1 MLQDQL
7 IGRRGSK
14 VSTLTQSF
22 NAALAGGRLLQ
33 PADASA
39 KSYLFEL
46 IQTDAAN
53 PAVASARQ
61 ALGKAYLA
69 ELRGALARGDIAAA
83 DAWLL
88 EARTISYVSA
98 DLNAAESELS
108 AARVRRPRSAP
119 AWWAPTSCRASH
131 YEAPKF
137 PASTRNRNIDG
148 WVELEFTVLPDG
160 TTSDIV
166 VTNSNPRRTFDN
178 AAINAVAQWRYQPVM
193 RDGKAVEQ
201 RAAVRIRFAEE

>member
-1 MLQDQL
+1 MV
-7 IGRRGSK
+7 G
-14 VSTLTQSF
+14 
-22 NAALAGGRLLQ
+22 
-33 PADASA
+33 
-39 KSYLFEL
+39 
-46 IQTDAAN
+46 AN
-53 PAVASARQ
+53 KLP
-61 ALGKAYLA
+61 
-69 ELRGALARGDIAAA
+69 
-83 DAWLL
+83 
-88 EARTISYVSA
+88 RT
-98 DLNAAESELS
+98 
-108 AARVRRPRSAP
+108 
-119 AWWAPTSCRASH
+119 H

>member
-1 MLQDQL
+1 M
-7 IGRRGSK
+7 
-14 VSTLTQSF
+14 STLTQSF
-22 NAALAGGRLLQ
+22 NAALSGGRLLQ
-33 PADASA
+33 PANGSA

-69 ELRGALARGDIAAA
+69 ELRGALSRGDIAAA

-98 DLNAAESELS
+98 ELNAAESELS
-108 AARVRRPRSAP
+108 GARSKAAERSRVVGANKLPRV
-119 AWWAPTSCRASH
+119 H

-166 VTNSNPRRTFDN
+166 VTNSSPRRTFDN
-178 AAINAVAQWRYQPVM
+178 AAVTAVRQWRYQPVM